1 MSTVNE
7 HPPLPIT
14 EENNPATRD
23 IDRRS
28 TREILELISA
38 EDRRVAAA
46 VAAELEDI
54 AAAADAIYAR
64 LARGGRL
71 IYVGAGTSGRLGVVD
86 ASEMPP
92 TFSVPHGT
100 VIGLMAGGETAMFR
114 AVEGAEDRAE
124 LGREDMARLDV
135 NARDAVVGIAASG
148 RTPYVLGAL
157 GEARARG
164 ALTVSL
170 ACAYPAP
177 LHAAA
182 ELHIAPLTGPE
193 VIEGSTRM
201 KAGTATKLVLNM
213 LSTTVMV
220 KLGKTYGNLMVDL
233 QPTNQKLRERA
244 RRIVERTTG
253 LKPSDAQALL
263 ERCGDVKTAIVAH
276 HARIAPEAARERLR
290 AASGSVRR
298 ALEGVGA

>member
-38 EDRRVAAA
+38 EDRRVADA

-100 VIGLMAGGETAMFR
+100 VIGLMAGGET
-114 AVEGAEDRAE
+114 
-124 LGREDMARLDV
+124 
-135 NARDAVVGIAASG
+135 
-148 RTPYVLGAL
+148 
-157 GEARARG
+157 
-164 ALTVSL
+164 
-170 ACAYPAP
+170 
-177 LHAAA
+177 
-182 ELHIAPLTGPE
+182 
-193 VIEGSTRM
+193 
-201 KAGTATKLVLNM
+201 
-213 LSTTVMV
+213 
-220 KLGKTYGNLMVDL
+220 
-233 QPTNQKLRERA
+233 
-244 RRIVERTTG
+244 
-253 LKPSDAQALL
+253 
-263 ERCGDVKTAIVAH
+263 
-276 HARIAPEAARERLR
+276 
-290 AASGSVRR
+290 
-298 ALEGVGA
+298 